1 MKNVAI
7 VFLLSFLCL
16 TIQAQSEI
24 TGKITDEFGE
34 AVDGAF
40 VILEGGGIQLS
51 TFSDPEG
58 FYSLKPLTA
67 GSYDLNFSRVGLK
80 AQPFSGVQVGADQ
93 VVFLDVV
100 LVLKESLIIP
110 RIVDYRIPLITKGGV
125 PPSVVFEGEVLEK
138 LPSRN
143 IDDAIAQAPSVYQAD
158 AGEPIFVRGARAG
171 STVYYVDGMRMPN
184 LLGVPISAVDQL
196 SVLTGA
202 IPAKYGDSTG
212 GVIILTTKSYR

>member
-1 MKNVAI
+1 MKKFSI
-7 VFLLSFLCL
+7 LFLFSLLCL
-16 TIQAQSEI
+16 TIQSQSEI

-40 VILEGGGIQLS
+40 VVLEGGGFQLS

-58 FYSLKPLTA
+58 FYSLKPLSA
-67 GSYDLNFSRVGLK
+67 GSYDLRFSRVGFK
-80 AQPFSGVQVGADQ
+80 AKSFSSVQVGADR

-100 LVLKESLIIP
+100 LLLNESIATLDVIE
-110 RIVDYRIPLITKGGV
+110 YRIPLIVKGGV
-125 PPSVVFEGEVLEK
+125 PPAVVYDNKVLEK

-171 STVYYVDGMRMPN
+171 STIYYVDGMRMSDTR
-184 LLGVPISAVDQL
+184 GVPISAVDQL